1 MSYARKPQPSKSTW
15 PEVIRTVGKYMDLGL
30 TFVVAAAGGSLGGHW
45 LDSRL
50 GTDPWLLLVGA
61 LLGITVGFYH
71 FFSVVLRK

>member
-1 MSYARKPQPSKSTW
+1 MSSARKPQPSKSTW
-15 PEVIRTVGKYMDLGL
+15 PEVMRTVGKYMDLGL
-30 TFVVAAAGGSLGGHW
+30 TFVVATVAGAGGGYW

-50 GTDPWLLLVGA
+50 GTQPWLLLVGA

>member
-1 MSYARKPQPSKSTW
+1 MPQARKPQPSKSTRL
-15 PEVIRTVGKYMDLGL
+15 EVISTVGKYMDLGFI
-30 TFVVAAAGGSLGGHW
+30 FVVAAGGGAWGGYL

-61 LLGITVGFYH
+61 LLGIAAGFYH

>member
-1 MSYARKPQPSKSTW
+1 
-15 PEVIRTVGKYMDLGL
+15 MDLGFI
-30 TFVVAAAGGSLGGHW
+30 FVVAAGGGAWGGHV

-61 LLGITVGFYH
+61 LLGIAAGFYH